1 MSKDALGNVS
11 FYTLLARWPDEIRLF
26 TVEHELLE
34 NEDEVIAALDQHP
47 HVALIFRHDD
57 DAPRRDVTEDI
68 AIRLYH
74 DWCARHDLR
83 AESLPPFIAD
93 NIPASFDS
101 GWRNAAE

>member
-1 MSKDALGNVS
+1 MPRDALGPTA
-11 FYTLLARWPDEIRLF
+11 FYTLLARWPGEIRLF
-26 TVEHELLE
+26 TIEHEMLE
-34 NEDEVIAALDQHP
+34 NEEEVIAALPQHP
-47 HVALIFRHDD
+47 HVALVFRHDD

-74 DWCARHDLR
+74 DWIEAHDPARE
-83 AESLPPFIAD
+83 ALPRFIAD